1 MKIKLELQKKHRYL
15 IQSLL
20 ATAFIYLV
28 SQEIIS
34 LSLSNVIILILLIV
48 VIGTFIIHYPNISLK
63 NLPFIVLMPIS
74 ILSGSVL
81 FLYFFPNLGL
91 PFKLAAV
98 ASFGALYYLVSLMD
112 NIFLVIQ
119 DREEVIPLYRVA
131 TVWSEILQIV
141 VAIPLFAGV
150 FKFNAAAFTQALV
163 VGTVTF
169 LYSQYQLWSLQFDE
183 SAKKTT
189 RGESLYLSFL
199 ATFLVTVSSISVSFM
214 PTESFLRALF
224 TASVLMF
231 ALTYIT
237 SYLKNE
243 ITLKLVLR
251 YLIIVLVFFLLLMFF
266 TP

>member
-1 MKIKLELQKKHRYL
+1 MRLKFELQKKHRYL
-15 IQSLL
+15 IQALL

-28 SQEIIS
+28 SQEILS
-34 LSLSNVIILILLIV
+34 LSLSNLIITSLLIV
-48 VIGTFIIHYPNISLK
+48 VIGTFIIHYPNISPK
-63 NLPFIVLMPIS
+63 NLPFIILMPIS

-91 PFKLAAV
+91 PFKLVAV
-98 ASFGALYYLVSLMD
+98 ASFGVLYYLVSLMD

-150 FKFNAAAFTQALV
+150 FKLNVVTFTQALV

-169 LYSQYQLWSLQFDE
+169 FYSQYQLWSLQFDE
-183 SAKKTT
+183 SAKKPTK
-189 RGESLYLSFL
+189 GESLYLASIS
-199 ATFLVTVSSISVSFM
+199 TFLVTVPSIALSFM

-224 TASVLMF
+224 TASILMF

-243 ITLKLVLR
+243 ITFKLILR
-251 YLIIVLVFFLLLMFF
+251 YLVIILVFFLLLIFF